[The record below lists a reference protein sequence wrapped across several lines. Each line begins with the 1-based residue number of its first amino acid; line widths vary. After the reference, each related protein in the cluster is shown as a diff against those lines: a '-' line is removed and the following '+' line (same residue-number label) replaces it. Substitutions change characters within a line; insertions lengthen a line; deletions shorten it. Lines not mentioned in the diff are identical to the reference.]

1 MLPFGPLA
9 VAVRGG
15 RPTQEAARSAASFI
29 FKQADY
35 VACWQIPFQTV
46 CDAAGS
52 GGNRLRSLGRD
63 NGGLAGR
70 HRLKFGVRA
79 RLEEGTGAVGH
90 DQQAA
95 RQQHDILQ
103 HEPPAA

>member
-1 MLPFGPLA
+1 VVGPRRA
-9 VAVRGG
+9 AHTRG
-15 RPTQEAARSAASFI
+15 ARSAASFI
-29 FKQADY
+29 FKQADH
-35 VACWQIPFQTV
+35 VAYWRLLIQIV
-46 CDAAGS
+46 SESAGC
-52 GGNRLRSLGRD
+52 GGNRLRSLGRG

-79 RLEEGTGAVGH
+79 RLKEGAGAVGH

-95 RQQHDILQ
+95 GQQHDILQ